1 MLSYGTLLKI
11 HFLCQGKILPKPIN
25 EKPIEDPDLY
35 KRTMYQVYLSQPPN
49 KSQNAPYALISPQVT
64 PSKRQLKRGGSP
76 SKSVIDDAKVKNK
89 SKVADNRKTSE
100 TKAKIK
106 STIKPPATKSETKRV
121 VDDIDSRARRAERRV
136 SFEAGTKDQ
145 PTSTE
150 KRALKRVNNDTECEN
165 KSGER
170 ASKRQKSERKAV
182 EPAKKTDVNS
192 SQRRERLLFGEKP
205 TPSSPSSS
213 SSSTLSK
220 PIKLHLTIDLE
231 MEEEQFVR
239 IAKQLPGLLNMP
251 FKG

>member
-11 HFLCQGKILPKPIN
+11 HFWCQVKTLPKPIN
-25 EKPIEDPDLY
+25 DKPIEDPDLY
-35 KRTMYQVYLSQPPN
+35 KRTMYQVFFHSPPKISQF
-49 KSQNAPYALISPQVT
+49 APYALISLQVT

-76 SKSVIDDAKVKNK
+76 SKSVIDDAKVKNM
-89 SKVADNRKTSE
+89 SKVADNRKTNE

-106 STIKPPATKSETKRV
+106 STIKPPTTKNETKRV

-145 PTSTE
+145 PTSSE
-150 KRALKRVNNDTECEN
+150 RRALKRVNNDTESEN

-170 ASKRQKSERKAV
+170 ASKRQKSERKSA
-182 EPAKKTDVNS
+182 EPPKKTDVAS

-205 TPSSPSSS
+205 SSP

>member
-11 HFLCQGKILPKPIN
+11 HFCCQVKTLPKPIN
-25 EKPIEDPDLY
+25 DKPIEDPDLY
-35 KRTMYQVYLSQPPN
+35 KRTMYQVYFSQPPN
-49 KSQNAPYALISPQVT
+49 KLISPQVT

-76 SKSVIDDAKVKNK
+76 SKSVIDDAKVKNM
-89 SKVADNRKTSE
+89 SKVADNRKTNE

-106 STIKPPATKSETKRV
+106 STIKPPATENETKRV
-121 VDDIDSRARRAERRV
+121 VDDVDSRARRAERRV

-150 KRALKRVNNDTECEN
+150 RRALKRVNKDTESEN

-182 EPAKKTDVNS
+182 EPAKKTDVDS
-192 SQRRERLLFGEKP
+192 SQRRERLLIGEK
-205 TPSSPSSS
+205 PSSPSSS
-213 SSSTLSK
+213 STTLSK

-239 IAKQLPGLLNMP
+239 IAKQLPGLLNMS

>member
-1 MLSYGTLLKI
+1 M
-11 HFLCQGKILPKPIN
+11 
-25 EKPIEDPDLY
+25 
-35 KRTMYQVYLSQPPN
+35 
-49 KSQNAPYALISPQVT
+49 T

-76 SKSVIDDAKVKNK
+76 SKSVIDDAKVKNM
-89 SKVADNRKTSE
+89 SKVADNRKSNE
-100 TKAKIK
+100 TKIK
-106 STIKPPATKSETKRV
+106 STIKPPATKNETKRV
-121 VDDIDSRARRAERRV
+121 ADDIDSRARRAERRV

-145 PTSTE
+145 PTSSE
-150 KRALKRVNNDTECEN
+150 RRALKRVNNDTDSEN
-165 KSGER
+165 KSDER

-213 SSSTLSK
+213 SSTLSK

>member
-1 MLSYGTLLKI
+1 MLSYDTLLKI

-35 KRTMYQVYLSQPPN
+35 KRTMYQVYFSQPPN
-49 KSQNAPYALISPQVT
+49 KLISPQVT

-76 SKSVIDDAKVKNK
+76 SKSVIDDAKVKNM
-89 SKVADNRKTSE
+89 SKVADNRKTNE

-106 STIKPPATKSETKRV
+106 STIKPPAGKNETKSV

-145 PTSTE
+145 PTSSE
-150 KRALKRVNNDTECEN
+150 RRALKRVNNDNESEN
-165 KSGER
+165 KSDER
-170 ASKRQKSERKAV
+170 GSKRQKSEGKAV
-182 EPAKKTDVNS
+182 EPSKKTDVNS
-192 SQRRERLLFGEKP
+192 SQRRERLLFGEN
-205 TPSSPSSS
+205 PSSPSSS
-213 SSSTLSK
+213 SSTTLSK